1 MPPHKGQTRQF
12 ANLSFV
18 MNSSMLVGS
27 AHSEANIAFR
37 RFCSAAVNLLISS
50 KASLIVGVSSH
61 SPQNLCI
68 VAEYSYFHYFSTACC
83 DRAFTYYLLCDD
95 EFQQLPSAQMEEYLR
110 ADGHT
115 LSRQTISNYL
125 SCLEAANLICR
136 GFDYLYYFA
145 FGGYHKD
152 TDEITYKRAWSE
164 HWERIQQGWPSSES
178 IVQMRMDY
186 GGVARK
192 HPLLIFSAFFNPMYG
207 QIIDWALEAMNVD
220 LGKSD

>member
-1 MPPHKGQTRQF
+1 MLECKTYTYTELSALFGTRDSQGIKRRLDRLEISYTTRGRSTGLQF
-12 ANLSFV
+12 TLTEIRKPFKV
-18 MNSSMLVGS
+18 YCILDFG
-27 AHSEANIAFR
+27 F
-37 RFCSAAVNLLISS
+37 
-50 KASLIVGVSSH
+50 
-61 SPQNLCI
+61 SPQTDFTKL
-68 VAEYSYFHYFSTACC
+68 AF
-83 DRAFTYYLLCDD
+83 FTYYLLCDD
-95 EFQQLPSAQMEEYLR
+95 EFQQFPVVQMEERLR

-125 SCLEAANLICR
+125 LCLEAASLICR

-207 QIIDWALEAMNVD
+207 QIIDWALGAMNVD

>member
-1 MPPHKGQTRQF
+1 
-12 ANLSFV
+12 
-18 MNSSMLVGS
+18 MNFSSC
-27 AHSEANIAFR
+27 R
-37 RFCSAAVNLLISS
+37 
-50 KASLIVGVSSH
+50 
-61 SPQNLCI
+61 
-68 VAEYSYFHYFSTACC
+68 
-83 DRAFTYYLLCDD
+83 
-95 EFQQLPSAQMEEYLR
+95 LR
-110 ADGHT
+110 KWKNTCGPMGIHCPA
-115 LSRQTISNYL
+115 RPFPTIFL
-125 SCLEAANLICR
+125 CLEAASLICR